1 MIVDSP
7 DSLSLEE
14 LSLEVQRLLEV
25 HSLLGA
31 QVDHRVSAAPDMR
44 TIRYYT
50 TLGLL
55 DRPVIQGRQA
65 RYGKRHVLQLLAIK
79 MLQGTS
85 LPLAE
90 VQSRLYGLS
99 NAELTSVIESVANAI
114 KATESQ
120 IEPVT
125 TFVCWREIVIEPGL
139 KVLAEEGW
147 SPASDPA
154 LLEKKIR
161 AALAAMQ
168 IHARRAMGGSSNEYS
183 G

>member
-7 DSLSLEE
+7 DSLTLEE
-14 LSLEVQRLLEV
+14 LSTEVQRLLEL

-65 RYGKRHVLQLLAIK
+65 RYGRRHVLQLLAIK

-85 LPLAE
+85 QPLSE
-90 VQSRLYGLS
+90 IQSRLYGLS
-99 NAELTSVIESVANAI
+99 DAELTSVIQSVASAI
-114 KATESQ
+114 KNIDCGADEVINYVS
-120 IEPVT
+120 
-125 TFVCWREIVIEPGL
+125 WREVVIEPGL
-139 KVLAEEGW
+139 KLLVEEGW
-147 SPASDPA
+147 EPSSDPA
-154 LLEKKIR
+154 MIERKLR
-161 AALAAMQ
+161 SALAAIQ
-168 IHARRAMGGSSNEYS
+168 IRGQKAHGG
-183 G
+183 